1 MNDDRE
7 ITVLVIDEYE
17 EVCRLL
23 ARSLE
28 ALPGFRVL
36 AHTTN
41 PVKAAELAHELA
53 PQIIIA
59 DFKRGAAPRID
70 MFRWIGQ
77 SSPQSRLVIHTSY
90 YTPGEQ
96 AALQTNGVSRC
107 LLKGMSVKDL
117 GAELLNVV
125 NGRASDP
132 VVKAKIRPRT
142 KSARVIGAAL
152 PHG

>member
-28 ALPGFRVL
+28 SLPGIRVL

-59 DFKRGAAPRID
+59 DFKRGAAPRVD
-70 MFRWIGQ
+70 MFRWIGR

-90 YTPGEQ
+90 YTPDERE
-96 AALQTNGVSRC
+96 ALQANGFSRC

-117 GAELLNVV
+117 GAELRNVIS
-125 NGRASDP
+125 GRTAGP
-132 VVKAKIRPRT
+132 VARAETSRRARPPR
-142 KSARVIGAAL
+142 
-152 PHG
+152 